1 MRKFI
6 NWLFSRR
13 VIGSE
18 AYLIRWHL
26 IPENPYL
33 NVFLHHIKGHDQGRD
48 LHDHPWNFWTV
59 VLRGGYVEEVPR
71 RSGVGV
77 IGRAVI
83 RWNGPQWRGL
93 IPRPWRHRHAE
104 QLHRITHAS
113 PHTWTLVVTGRR
125 RRVWGFQT
133 DHGWIAHFLYL
144 AGEHEHSRDENRH

>member
-1 MRKFI
+1 MMRRVI

-26 IPENPYL
+26 IPENPYW
-33 NVFLHHIKGHDQGRD
+33 NVFLHHINGYDQGRD

-59 VLRGGYVEEVPR
+59 VLRGGYVEDCTRGAVLDVRIVARWDGLGQPLLHR
-71 RSGVGV
+71 RD
-77 IGRAVI
+77 AA
-83 RWNGPQWRGL
+83 
-93 IPRPWRHRHAE
+93 H
-104 QLHRITHAS
+104 LHRIVYAS
-113 PHTWTLVVTGRR
+113 PNTWTLVFTGRR

-144 AGEHEHSRDENRH
+144 EGQHDE